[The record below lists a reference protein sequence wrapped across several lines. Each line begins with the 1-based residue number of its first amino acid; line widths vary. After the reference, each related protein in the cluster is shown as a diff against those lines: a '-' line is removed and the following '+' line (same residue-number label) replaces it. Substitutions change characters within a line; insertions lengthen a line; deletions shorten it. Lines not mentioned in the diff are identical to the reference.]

1 MHNYCSVV
9 EEYKI
14 LFSSIPRRTEAIQ
27 HYIPTGS
34 ARPIWVPPR
43 RIPAQ
48 FRDEVQR
55 QILEMLRQGIIQESS
70 SPWLVACIYV
80 PKKNGEIRICI
91 DYRELNKRT
100 EKNAYPLP
108 LPDEVQDCL
117 ERAQIFSKLDCHK
130 GFWQV
135 PIAAEDCQ
143 KTASHKDLELVYKNF
158 TSCLLASQGHQ
169 VLFSTSWI
177 KFSEN

>member
-1 MHNYCSVV
+1 MS
-9 EEYKI
+9 
-14 LFSSIPRRTEAIQ
+14 
-27 HYIPTGS
+27 
-34 ARPIWVPPR
+34 
-43 RIPAQ
+43 
-48 FRDEVQR
+48 
-55 QILEMLRQGIIQESS
+55 
-70 SPWLVACIYV
+70 
-80 PKKNGEIRICI
+80 KKNGEIRICI

-108 LPDEVQDCL
+108 LPDEVQDFL
-117 ERAQIFSKLDCHK
+117 ERAQIFSKLDCRK

-143 KTASHKDLELVYKNF
+143 KTASHQGLELVYKNF
-158 TSCLLASQGHQ
+158 AGCLLASQGHQ